1 MTGVP
6 SVESGPL
13 VPRPSKPKLCAR
25 LLESGHRFPDDIAV
39 GRSGALPERV
49 IQFGEGNFLRAFVD
63 WMIERMNARG
73 VFGGRV
79 VLVQPIATG
88 MTKAINAQQGL
99 YTVVLRGIEHG
110 KVCETREI
118 VTSVSRCV
126 DPYTEY
132 EAFLACAANPD
143 LRFVVSNTTE
153 AGICTDPADR
163 VESRPAPS
171 FPGKLTQLLYA
182 RFRHFAGDPRRGLV
196 MLPCELI
203 ENNGQNL
210 ERAVRL
216 TAERWKLPVEFMHFL
231 TDACVFTN
239 TLVDRIV
246 TGYPKDEAAA
256 LAEHLGYEDPLL
268 VAGELFHAW
277 VIESPRS
284 LAEELP
290 LREAGLN
297 VVFTHD
303 ITPYRE
309 RKVRILNGAHTMTAL
324 AAFLAGKETV
334 RDCMQD
340 PLFSSFVER
349 GIHDEILPTLK
360 LPRPELL
367 EFAEAVVERFDNPFI
382 RHNLIGIALNS
393 VSKYR
398 ARILGTVIDYVRE
411 QGKLPQR
418 MTFALAALIVFYR
431 GQGIVDGAL
440 VGERNGVPYRIL
452 DDASV
457 LEFFRDAWA
466 GGATLDLEF
475 CSELVRRVLGR
486 TDFWGEDLNVTLP
499 GLGARVAEHVHAIC
513 TAGVRPAL
521 EHLG

>member
-1 MTGVP
+1 VTAVP
-6 SVESGPL
+6 AVDGDPL
-13 VPRPSKPKLCAR
+13 VTKVSKPKLCAR
-25 LLESGHRFPDDIAV
+25 LLESGHRFPDDLTV

-63 WMIERMNARG
+63 WMIERMNAQG
-73 VFGGRV
+73 LFGGRV
-79 VLVQPIATG
+79 VLVQPIAAG
-88 MTKAINAQQGL
+88 MAKALNAQQGL

-110 KVCETREI
+110 KVRETREI
-118 VTSVSRCV
+118 VSSVSRCV

-153 AGICTDPADR
+153 AGIRTDPADR

-196 MLPCELI
+196 MLPCELV

-210 ERAVRL
+210 KRAVL
-216 TAERWKLPVEFMHFL
+216 ETTESWKLPGEFSRFL
-231 TDACVFTN
+231 NEGCTFTN

-246 TGYPKDEAAA
+246 TGYPKDEAGA
-256 LAEHLGYEDPLL
+256 LAEKLGYEDPLL
-268 VAGELFHAW
+268 VAGEVFHAW
-277 VIESPRS
+277 VIESPPT

-290 LREAGLN
+290 LWEAGLN

-334 RDCMQD
+334 RDVMQD

-367 EFAEAVVERFDNPFI
+367 GFAEAVVERFDNPFI
-382 RHNLIGIALNS
+382 RHNLISIALNS

-398 ARILGTVIDYVRE
+398 ARILGTVIDYTRE
-411 QGKLPQR
+411 KGTLPPR
-418 MTFALAALIVFYR
+418 LTFALAALIVFYR
-431 GQGIVDGAL
+431 GHEIQNGAL
-440 VGERNGVPYRIL
+440 IGERSGAPYRIL
-452 DDASV
+452 DDAPV

-466 GGATLDLEF
+466 GGATVDPTF

-486 TDFWGEDLNVTLP
+486 TDFWGEDLSLALP
-499 GLGARVAEHVHAIC
+499 GFGARVAEHVHAIC
-513 TAGVRPAL
+513 NIGVRPAL
-521 EHLG
+521 ERLG